1 VTQLYGPCDRDG
13 WLFPL
18 RRRTRTQMRL
28 DIPIVEWAA
37 TIGPFTAQLA
47 ERERL
52 GRRFAEWER

>member
-1 VTQLYGPCDRDG
+1 
-13 WLFPL
+13 
-18 RRRTRTQMRL
+18 MRL